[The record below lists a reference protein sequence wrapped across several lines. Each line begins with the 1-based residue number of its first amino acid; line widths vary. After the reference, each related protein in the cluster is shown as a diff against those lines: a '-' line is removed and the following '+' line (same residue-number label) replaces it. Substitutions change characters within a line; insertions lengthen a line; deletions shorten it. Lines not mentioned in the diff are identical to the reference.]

1 MFGFKI
7 VWLFKRIFMVVMWL
21 LVEVSRSVV
30 LLFLFFWFILVF
42 SLRNIWIKLEVFVL
56 VVNIK
61 GVVISVWNVNFSFYL
76 EKDWI
81 CFFVKMDILIV
92 K

>member
-61 GVVISVWNVNFSFYL
+61 GV
-76 EKDWI
+76 
-81 CFFVKMDILIV
+81 
-92 K
+92 